1 MAHLGEFGRAVEEY
15 EAAAPEEPD
24 TFGFYGAT
32 FEVPRLVSDL
42 PLMAFCAAVKT
53 AERDIEDAAAEEA
66 RANAALARST
76 SPEAVAAVTS
86 QAHAAQVKAESANTL
101 LAASAYEFIRKA
113 IGESQWTR
121 FAAVAEK
128 AGASREE
135 LMGLA
140 AQIYAHVAGRPTEP
154 RSPSTRG
161 LSSTGVGSTD
171 GSGSPAATP
180 GPSQPGTDSN
190 VVQMPELSPAARQA
204 AEIRALMVPA
214 SVLLASGG

>member
-15 EAAAPEEPD
+15 EATAPEEPD
-24 TFGFYGAT
+24 TFGFCGAT

-53 AERDIEDAAAEEA
+53 AQRDVEDAAAEEA
-66 RANAALARST
+66 RAEAAAARAHT
-76 SPEAVAAVTS
+76 PVAVQDAADT
-86 QAHAAQVKAESANTL
+86 AMAAQVKAESANTL

-121 FAAVAEK
+121 FEATAEK

-140 AQIYAHVAGRPTEP
+140 AQIYAHVAARPTQT
-154 RSPSTRG
+154 RSLSTRG
-161 LSSTGVGSTD
+161 PSSTGDGSTD

-190 VVQMPELSPAARQA
+190 VVLMPELSPAARQA
-204 AEIRALMVPA
+204 AEMRALMVPA
-214 SVLLASGG
+214 AQLLASGG